1 MASTYLMNSPVI
13 GLIGDIGGPE
23 LMLIFALV
31 LLLFGG
37 KRLPEFAR
45 GLGKSIRELKKA
57 TSGVE
62 EEIKRAMEEPPPPR
76 KRPAALLAPVPAALP
91 SHAPTGV
98 IAPDYHDEHAYDA
111 HAEHGHAPISD
122 PPVTPEPTS
131 SPDST
136 ASPEK
141 KSTPISEKDDHL
153 HH

>member
-1 MASTYLMNSPVI
+1 MASTFLMTSPVI

-45 GLGKSIRELKKA
+45 GLGKSIREFKKA

-76 KRPAALLAPVPAALP
+76 KRPAALPAPTALASA
-91 SHAPTGV
+91 APTGV
-98 IAPDYHDEHAYDA
+98 IVSDYHDEHAYDA
-111 HAEHGHAPISD
+111 HAQREHAPISEHHAIPD
-122 PPVTPEPTS
+122 STH
-131 SPDST
+131 SPDSVPP
-136 ASPEK
+136 PEK
-141 KSTPISEKDDHL
+141 KPTPISEKDDYL